1 MGGKQNP
8 DGERENWFGFALKGL
23 LFFSPKLKLVAFS
36 LQPCLYGADTL
47 MINDVPSGSEKF
59 NSDQQICVSPQE
71 TKAFFKTEPLITH
84 EKIQVVEHT

>member
-8 DGERENWFGFALKGL
+8 DGEREHSLFWFCFERA
-23 LFFSPKLKLVAFS
+23 FFFPELKLVAFS

-59 NSDQQICVSPQE
+59 NSDPQILVSP
-71 TKAFFKTEPLITH
+71 
-84 EKIQVVEHT
+84 